1 MVPPPGAFLMS
12 LSLLSGWCSS
22 ERPGAVKG
30 APMLGAAKRNLD
42 SEDRSGTMGQEGK
55 ASERPVKDGSAKM
68 APSRAALNTFAEC
81 ELVRSHELT
90 KSINAVYRSN
100 NQRSRSAAMAFS

>member
-1 MVPPPGAFLMS
+1 MS

-68 APSRAALNTFAEC
+68 APSRAALNNPTP
-81 ELVRSHELT
+81 
-90 KSINAVYRSN
+90 
-100 NQRSRSAAMAFS
+100 Q

>member
-1 MVPPPGAFLMS
+1 MRVDGGEKRGHFGGEVVPPPGAFLMS

-68 APSRAALNTFAEC
+68 APSRAALNRQEAIVIRRYVC
-81 ELVRSHELT
+81 VPPGWL
-90 KSINAVYRSN
+90 
-100 NQRSRSAAMAFS
+100 